1 MSEIKKHNLHV
12 YNSLTRQKEK
22 FEPLKKGFVGVYV
35 CGPTVYGD
43 SHLGHAKSY
52 ISFDVIVR
60 YLRYLGYHV
69 RYVQN
74 ITDVGHLQSD
84 ADEGEDKIAAQ
95 ARREKLE
102 PMEVVERY
110 TRSYFEDM
118 DALSVLRPDISP
130 RASGHIPEQIAMI
143 EELIEKG
150 FAYEVNG
157 NVYFS
162 VEKFKDYGKLSGRS
176 LDDVKSGTRVEAAS
190 DKHNAADFALWK
202 SADPSHIMRWKS
214 PWGWGYPGW
223 HVECSVMSTKYLGE
237 TFDIHGGGMENKFP
251 HHECEIAQSEATF
264 EKPFAR
270 YWLHN
275 NMVTVDGVKM
285 GKSLGNFI
293 TIKDALE
300 NHSALAIRFFILSSH
315 YGSTLDFSEEAIGG
329 AAKGLKKIHETMSR
343 LRDASAGEKGA
354 DKAFEEEI
362 ATYRESFGNAM
373 DEDFNSPKAIAAVF
387 DFAKRINARLD
398 LDAAIPQNTYDS
410 LMTALNETLGDV
422 LAILPG
428 EENQQQGG
436 ADSELLEGA
445 LKLLI
450 DLRNKARKERNFAFA
465 DEIRDRLIAL
475 DVEIK
480 DTPQG
485 TEWKRK

>member
-118 DALSVLRPDISP
+118 DALNVLRPDISP

-150 FAYEVNG
+150 YAYEVNG

-190 DKHNAADFALWK
+190 DKRNPADFALWK

-251 HHECEIAQSEATF
+251 HHECEIAQSEATY

-275 NMVTVDGVKM
+275 NMVTVDSTKM
-285 GKSLGNFI
+285 GKSLKNFI
-293 TIKDALE
+293 TIKDALKT
-300 NHSALAIRFFILSSH
+300 HSALAIRFFILSSH
-315 YGSTLDFSEEAIGG
+315 YGSTLDFSEDAIVG
-329 AAKGLKKIHETMSR
+329 AAKGLKKIHETMNR
-343 LRDASAGEKGA
+343 LREASAGEKGA
-354 DKAFEEEI
+354 DEAFDKEI
-362 ATYRESFGNAM
+362 AAYRESFGNAM

-387 DFAKRINARLD
+387 DFAKKINARLD
-398 LDAAIPQNTYDS
+398 EDSAIPKNTYDS

-428 EENQQQGG
+428 ENDQQGG
-436 ADSELLEGA
+436 ADTELLEGA